1 MRCQRD
7 LSPKKRGPTA
17 VVTRRSAG
25 TVTLAE
31 SPLAPFLKSVLR
43 GGGQAGDFEPF
54 GLIEHASPLK
64 LREPNSPE

>member
-1 MRCQRD
+1 M
-7 LSPKKRGPTA
+7 
-17 VVTRRSAG
+17 
-25 TVTLAE
+25 AE

-64 LREPNSPE
+64 LRELNSPE